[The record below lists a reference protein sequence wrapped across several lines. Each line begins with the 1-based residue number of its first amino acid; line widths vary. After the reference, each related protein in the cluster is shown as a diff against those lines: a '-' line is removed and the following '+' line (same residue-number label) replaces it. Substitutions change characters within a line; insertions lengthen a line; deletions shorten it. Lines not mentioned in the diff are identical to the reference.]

1 MQMQALRAKA
11 KLSILTALILSLSQ
25 DPQNGIKAQTLRV
38 TPTHLMDQMITQ
50 NQAAKKKRIKPAKEV
65 PLCLPH
71 QPLPKKAFIS
81 PSQAWS
87 YTTLSS

>member
-1 MQMQALRAKA
+1 
-11 KLSILTALILSLSQ
+11 
-25 DPQNGIKAQTLRV
+25 
-38 TPTHLMDQMITQ
+38 MDQMITQ
-50 NQAAKKKRIKPAKEV
+50 NQAAKKKRIEPAKEV

-71 QPLPKKAFIS
+71 QPLLKKAFIS